1 MRLTVSRWL
10 VVVSLVLT
18 LAVTAAARTRPRYGG
33 TLRVESQSDALNSPD
48 APARRLLFDTLT
60 QTDASG
66 ELLPGLATRWEAQS
80 ANHRWQFYLRN
91 GVRFHDGAPLTAEA
105 VVESLSAACVN
116 CRWRARAVGD
126 SVIITSESP
135 LPELPAELARG
146 IYAIRRQDE
155 AGNPN
160 GTGPFRFAANSN
172 GIVFL
177 SANEDYW
184 GGRPF
189 ADAIEIY
196 GKRSLREQWLDFTVG
211 KADLVEVLAEL
222 LRAAQQDHMPL
233 LVAARPSDLLALTVS
248 DSALKDEH
256 LRESIALALDRA
268 ALSNVIFQKQ
278 GEITASLLPEALS
291 GYSFLF
297 PVTPDVARARE
308 LRGGTQSLSLRLAV
322 EGSESVIQLS
332 AERLALNLR
341 DAGWNVRVVP
351 QAQNPNAELSLRRV
365 HGESADGAS
374 LLSEMLDR
382 FGGAQAED
390 SPDPASL
397 YRTEHAFLQTHTVIP
412 LLYLPRAYGVS
423 SRVHNLELAPDGMP
437 LLSNAWLEDTR

>member
-1 MRLTVSRWL
+1 M
-10 VVVSLVLT
+10 VV

-48 APARRLLFDTLT
+48 APATRLLFDTLT
-60 QTDASG
+60 QTDAGG
-66 ELLPGLATRWEAQS
+66 EVLPGLATRWESQS

-91 GVRFHDGAPLTAEA
+91 GVRFHDGSPLTAEA

-126 SVIITSESP
+126 SIIITSESP
-135 LPELPAELARG
+135 QPELPAELARS
-146 IYAIRRQDE
+146 IYAIRRQDD
-155 AGNPN
+155 AGNPI
-160 GTGPFRFAANSN
+160 GTGPFRFATNSN

-189 ADAIEIY
+189 ADAVELY
-196 GKRSLREQWLDFTVG
+196 GKRSLREQWLDFTIG
-211 KADLVEVLAEL
+211 KADLVEVPAEL

-233 LVAARPSDLLALTVS
+233 LVAARPSDLLVLTVS
-248 DSALKDEH
+248 EGALKDEH

-278 GEITASLLPEALS
+278 GEIAASLLPEALS

-308 LRGGTQSLSLRLAV
+308 LRGAQSLPLRLGV
-322 EGSESVIQLS
+322 EGSDSVMQLS

-365 HGESADGAS
+365 HGESADAAS

-382 FGGAQAED
+382 LGGAQSED
-390 SPDPASL
+390 ASDPASL
-397 YRTEHAFLQTHTVIP
+397 YRVEHAFLQAHTVVP
-412 LLYLPRAYGVS
+412 LLYLPRAYGLS

-437 LLSNAWLEDTR
+437 VLTNAWLEDAR

>member
-1 MRLTVSRWL
+1 MSRWPA
-10 VVVSLVLT
+10 VVSLAVA
-18 LAVTAAARTRPRYGG
+18 LAVPAAARTRPRYGG
-33 TLRVESQSDALNSPD
+33 TLRVESQSDALSSPD

-66 ELLPGLATRWEAQS
+66 EVLPGLATRWEAQS

-91 GVRFHDGAPLTAEA
+91 GVRFHDGSPLTAEA
-105 VVESLSAACVN
+105 VVQSLSAACAN
-116 CRWRARAVGD
+116 CRWRARAAGD
-126 SVIITSESP
+126 SVIIVSDSP
-135 LPELPAELARG
+135 SPELPAELARG
-146 IYAIRRQDE
+146 TYAIRRQDDG
-155 AGNPN
+155 GNPI

-177 SANEDYW
+177 SANDDYW

-189 ADAIEIY
+189 ADAVELY
-196 GKRSLREQWLDFTVG
+196 GKRSVREQWLDFTVG
-211 KADLVEVLAEL
+211 KADLVEAPAEL

-233 LVAARPSDLLALTVS
+233 LVAARPSDLLLLTVS
-248 DSALKDEH
+248 DNALKDEH

-297 PVTPDVARARE
+297 PVTPDLARARE
-308 LRGGTQSLSLRLAV
+308 LRGTQSPPLRLAV
-322 EGSESVIQLS
+322 DGSESVMQLS

-351 QAQNPNAELSLRRV
+351 LAQNPNAELALRRV
-365 HGESADGAS
+365 HGESADAAS

-382 FGGAQAED
+382 LGGAQAED
-390 SPDPASL
+390 ASDPASL
-397 YRTEHAFLQTHTVIP
+397 YQVERVFLQSHTVIP

-437 LLSNAWLEDTR
+437 LLINAWLEDAR